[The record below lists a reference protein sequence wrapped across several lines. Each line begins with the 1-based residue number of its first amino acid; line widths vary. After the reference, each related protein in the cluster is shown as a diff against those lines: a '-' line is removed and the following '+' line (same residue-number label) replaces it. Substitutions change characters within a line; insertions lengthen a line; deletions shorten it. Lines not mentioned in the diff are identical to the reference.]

1 MEEWIEKALTDLRKE
16 VNNNDL
22 EYQWAY
28 GDEYFIA
35 TDGNEEYM
43 VFESESEA
51 EDYAIQRVRE
61 DLEENPEYFNQDWL
75 SNYIDG
81 NDFFQNVYDE
91 WNNSYAND
99 IQSERG
105 STYENRLIDE
115 MVEWDIMSE
124 EEAESDDAEE
134 IAEDRIDDFVSA
146 LTSDQ
151 MDNGGFDYY
160 VDNFGQAEAM
170 KVVLDNGLIDI
181 DDASDSAVRE
191 DGIAHF
197 ISSYDGMQ
205 IDLGDVYNDA
215 VAYRI
220 N

>member
-1 MEEWIEKALTDLRKE
+1 MEKWIEKALTDLREE
-16 VNNNDL
+16 VDNKDL
-22 EYQWAY
+22 EYQDGY
-28 GDEYFIA
+28 SSEYFIA

-81 NDFFQNVYDE
+81 NDFFQDVYDE
-91 WNNSYAND
+91 WNNGYAND

-146 LTSDQ
+146 LTYDQ

-170 KVVLDNGLIDI
+170 KVVLDNRLINI
-181 DDASDSAVRE
+181 DDASEGAVSE

-197 ISSYDGMQ
+197 IASYDGMQ

>member
-28 GDEYFIA
+28 GDEYFMA
-35 TDGNEEYM
+35 SDGNEEYM

-181 DDASDSAVRE
+181 DDASESAVRE

-197 ISSYDGMQ
+197 LSSYDGMQ

>member
-75 SNYIDG
+75 SDYIDG

-160 VDNFGQAEAM
+160 VDNFGKEEAM

-181 DDASDSAVRE
+181 DDASESAVRE

-197 ISSYDGMQ
+197 LSSYDGMQ

>member
-1 MEEWIEKALTDLRKE
+1 MEEWIEKALTDLREE

-75 SNYIDG
+75 SDYIDG

-160 VDNFGQAEAM
+160 VDNFGKEEAM

-181 DDASDSAVRE
+181 DDASESAVRE

-197 ISSYDGMQ
+197 LSSYDGMQ

>member
-160 VDNFGQAEAM
+160 VDNFGKEEAM

-181 DDASDSAVRE
+181 DDASESAVRE

-197 ISSYDGMQ
+197 LSSYDGMQ